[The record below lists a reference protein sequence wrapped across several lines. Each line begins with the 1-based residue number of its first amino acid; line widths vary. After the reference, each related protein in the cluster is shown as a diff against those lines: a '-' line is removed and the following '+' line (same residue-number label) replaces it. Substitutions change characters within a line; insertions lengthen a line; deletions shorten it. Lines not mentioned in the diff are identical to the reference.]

1 MSKYTVEKGCGSL
14 TLIHVTE
21 PNEKGETLL
30 IELSECTNPGGK
42 NALPVLWKK
51 HGFIDR
57 VLETYICIHTYVTD
71 TEGNCFGR
79 YNPQT
84 KLSDDGKRH
93 VINFDWMFENTEE
106 NKQKLIDE
114 CIRIFESATGKS
126 ATQEKIEKCEAYAKE
141 NDLEIVNE
149 KPDGWH
155 ELLGIYTPSGSVV
168 ITNRKTFKQKE
179 YKRALYVYQ
188 KEVVIY
194 AQYVVGTHKRR
205 NKRKL

>member
-14 TLIHVTE
+14 TWIHVTE

-30 IELSECTNPGGK
+30 IELSECENPGGK

-57 VLETYICIHTYVTD
+57 VLDTYICIHTYVTD
-71 TEGNCFGR
+71 TEGNCYGR

-84 KLSDDGKRH
+84 KLSEDGKRS

-114 CIRIFESATGKS
+114 TLK
-126 ATQEKIEKCEAYAKE
+126 T
-141 NDLEIVNE
+141 
-149 KPDGWH
+149 P
-155 ELLGIYTPSGSVV
+155 YTPLNPVQMV
-168 ITNRKTFKQKE
+168 EYTEVDNNLAYMRRLERQKHRETERQRKIT
-179 YKRALYVYQ
+179 YKLF
-188 KEVVIY
+188 
-194 AQYVVGTHKRR
+194 HKVACACGIM
-205 NKRKL
+205 